1 MNLTPRKPVIAGDP
15 SKLMCVISQAELFQ
29 MQGQLK
35 GCFATLQQIA
45 ALQEQSMAPIALTDG
60 AQAVVPTQCAMA
72 MVALSH
78 IFGVGFYSAP
88 ESPAAPPGEVE
99 TVAPAAEVSQPQPPA
114 DAPPQRRAWT
124 PTVVGGSQS

>member
-1 MNLTPRKPVIAGDP
+1 MDLTPKKPVLAGDP
-15 SKLMCVISQAELFQ
+15 SKLMCLISQGELFG
-29 MQGQLK
+29 MRGQLD
-35 GCFATLQQIA
+35 GCIAVLHQIA
-45 ALQEQSMAPIALTDG
+45 ALQEQSMAPMALADG
-60 AQAVVPTQCAMA
+60 AQAIVPTQCAMA

-78 IFGVGFYSAP
+78 IFRVGFYSAP